1 MYRTVTLTLALALG
15 LALAAPVS
23 AQDIRESP
31 STVDAVHV
39 DESASRALAPGK
51 KISHLYTRNVTQE
64 FIPQKLTDRVY
75 LFQSQFNGTIFC
87 VGDEGVLM
95 FDALDWD
102 FLSGGHGNVGSRA
115 DVDFYRQ
122 FLDDLEAAVGEALA
136 NVPWGAGTTDPAQLN
151 AHTAYLSNWIA
162 EVGKYATEKLRPV
175 YGDYSGFDHATP
187 KNAELV
193 GMYFYSYR

>member
-1 MYRTVTLTLALALG
+1 MV
-15 LALAAPVS
+15 
-23 AQDIRESP
+23 
-31 STVDAVHV
+31 
-39 DESASRALAPGK
+39 
-51 KISHLYTRNVTQE
+51 
-64 FIPQKLTDRVY
+64 
-75 LFQSQFNGTIFC
+75 
-87 VGDEGVLM
+87 

-122 FLDDLEAAVGEALA
+122 FLDDLEAAVGEALG
-136 NVPWGAGTTDPAQLN
+136 NVPWGDGITDPAQLN

-193 GMYFYSYR
+193 GMYLYSYR